1 MPDGEMLPT
10 QHVLRLPELGLS
22 HVPLVAS
29 LWLVARGSQV
39 TEGDRVLE
47 VLAGDVTVDL
57 AAPASGRLTAKL
69 VDDDDPITVG
79 QALAIIEMPAPEA

>member
-1 MPDGEMLPT
+1 MPDGQT
-10 QHVLRLPELGLS
+10 RQHVLHLPDLGIS
-22 HVPLVAS
+22 NVPLVAS
-29 LWLVARGSQV
+29 LWLVARGSEV

-69 VDDDDPITVG
+69 VGDDDPIVVG
-79 QALAIIEMPAPEA
+79 QALAIIETPASDA

>member
-1 MPDGEMLPT
+1 MPERDMREC
-10 QHVLRLPELGLS
+10 VLRLPDLGLS

-29 LWLVARGSQV
+29 LWLVARGNEV

-69 VDDDDPITVG
+69 VEDDEPIVVG
-79 QALAIIEMPAPEA
+79 QALAIIQTPASDA